1 MLFSLS
7 VSKVFKTPLK
17 YHLTKHNV
25 KRFRNAASE
34 FLLGRNFLFSF
45 KPSIPM
51 VMNDFKAAALL
62 QCLGKIYEDQPTSQV
77 AFYKHL

>member
-34 FLLGRNFLFSF
+34 FLLGRNFY
-45 KPSIPM
+45 IPM